1 MSAQNAKRVPL
12 GANPGGA
19 VLLTRLRIRFGGAPN
34 RENGAKRLSA
44 LTRRGA
50 DPHYGIVNCWP
61 ARRCVWPVI
70 APAQALVRAG
80 AGLRGDARSVGVVCV
95 RCASVIAVL
104 SGRFALG
111 SRLPWVLLGRF
122 AFGVRLSLRLC
133 RGALRLVHACR
144 EVLLRRLRSVCVCH
158 CGSVGAVC
166 LGSRLLFVFRQ
177 TGRLAVP
184 CVPVPPGRDRHSC
197 VLAVLAR
204 LSASVGSLRV
214 WPFICGDLDGVTGDA
229 GRTGDGGYEG
239 TGLAARPLFIFTLPH
254 WPCNAFRGENA
265 GAARPRLRQRVFD
278 SLDSLHAAAG
288 LCWCVFAPPSPG
300 YTERPARL

>member
-19 VLLTRLRIRFGGAPN
+19 VLLTRLRMRFGGAPN

-111 SRLPWVLLGRF
+111 SRLPWVLLTRF
-122 AFGVRLSLRLC
+122 A
-133 RGALRLVHACR
+133 LVHACC
-144 EVLLRRLRSVCVCH
+144 LSFDKQDGLRCLAFLFRRVEIADCAFSGRSSVIG
-158 CGSVGAVC
+158 CGGDK
-166 LGSRLLFVFRQ
+166 GW
-177 TGRLAVP
+177 
-184 CVPVPPGRDRHSC
+184 
-197 VLAVLAR
+197 
-204 LSASVGSLRV
+204 SAG
-214 WPFICGDLDGVTGDA
+214 
-229 GRTGDGGYEG
+229 
-239 TGLAARPLFIFTLPH
+239 
-254 WPCNAFRGENA
+254 
-265 GAARPRLRQRVFD
+265 
-278 SLDSLHAAAG
+278 
-288 LCWCVFAPPSPG
+288 
-300 YTERPARL
+300 

>member
-1 MSAQNAKRVPL
+1 MSAQNAKRAPL

-34 RENGAKRLSA
+34 RENRAKRLSA

-80 AGLRGDARSVGVVCV
+80 AGLRSDARSVGVVCV
-95 RCASVIAVL
+95 RCASVIAAL
-104 SGRFALG
+104 SGRFA
-111 SRLPWVLLGRF
+111 
-122 AFGVRLSLRLC
+122 
-133 RGALRLVHACR
+133 
-144 EVLLRRLRSVCVCH
+144 
-158 CGSVGAVC
+158 

-177 TGRLAVP
+177 TGRLAVS
-184 CVPVPPGRDRHSC
+184 CVPVPPGRDRRSC

-204 LSASVGSLRV
+204 LSALAGSLRV
-214 WPFICGDLDGVTGDA
+214 WPFICGDLVGVTGDA

-254 WPCNAFRGENA
+254 WPCRSFRGEHA

-288 LCWCVFAPPSPG
+288 LGWYKYPSLQKAQAPQSAHPRLQNPG
-300 YTERPARL
+300 TRVDPPGSNKRRPHCRPASRFGRR

>member
-197 VLAVLAR
+197 VLAVLVR
-204 LSASVGSLRV
+204 LSGVVETRSWSAQRSAFCRGGCSRFTLGNAVLLSRFVLRSRLLFVFRQTGRLASSCVPV
-214 WPFICGDLDGVTGDA
+214 PP
-229 GRTGDGGYEG
+229 GRDRHSCV
-239 TGLAARPLFIFTLPH
+239 LAALFGYRVRRGQGLVCGVMRVLLGWFALGSRLP
-254 WPCNAFRGENA
+254 
-265 GAARPRLRQRVFD
+265 
-278 SLDSLHAAAG
+278 
-288 LCWCVFAPPSPG
+288 
-300 YTERPARL
+300 